1 MGTGEFGTWLAF
13 RAEGGSVKELDHGV
27 WGTAAVVSKAR
38 YTPEGRESVAKL
50 LARAPDLLR
59 ERDELR
65 EALEAITA
73 ASDDAHQREHHGHD
87 AGVGRRAVERA
98 SEVAACRDRSG
109 PACNANRLV
118 ARRDSACLGRQSPA
132 SPAISIRPR
141 RKAQNGGWR
150 RSLL

>member
-27 WGTAAVVSKAR
+27 WGTAAVVSKTR

-65 EALEAITA
+65 EALEAVTA
-73 ASDDAHQREHHGHD
+73 ASDDARQREFGWTSKL
-87 AGVGRRAVERA
+87 ANAIAAARAVL
-98 SEVAACRDRSG
+98 SKVT
-109 PACNANRLV
+109 P
-118 ARRDSACLGRQSPA
+118 
-132 SPAISIRPR
+132 
-141 RKAQNGGWR
+141 
-150 RSLL
+150 